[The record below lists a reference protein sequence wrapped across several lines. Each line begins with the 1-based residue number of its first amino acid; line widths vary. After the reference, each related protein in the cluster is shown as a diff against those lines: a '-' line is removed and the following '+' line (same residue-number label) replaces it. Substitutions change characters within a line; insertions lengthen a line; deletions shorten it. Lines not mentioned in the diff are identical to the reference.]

1 MSHNQED
8 SRLYEELLNKVFE
21 LRRKGVEERK
31 RFEIPKAI
39 VERSGQKTILRNF
52 GEIAKIFRRDEKH
65 FAKFL
70 LRELATLGAIKDNA
84 LVMNGIVSKEIIQR
98 KIEEYAKLYVICKEC
113 GQADTLLVKEG
124 RYWFIRCE
132 ACGAK
137 YPAK

>member
-1 MSHNQED
+1 MNHNQED
-8 SRLYEELLNKVFE
+8 SKLYEELLNRVFE
-21 LRRKGVEERK
+21 LRRKEVEERK
-31 RFEIPKAI
+31 RFEIPI
-39 VERSGQKTILRNF
+39 VLVERSGQKTMLRNF

-65 FAKFL
+65 LAKFL
-70 LRELATLGAIKDNA
+70 LRELATLGTIKDNV
-84 LVMNGIVSKEIIQR
+84 LIMNGIVSKEIIQR
-98 KIEEYAKLYVICKEC
+98 KVEEYAKLYVICKQC